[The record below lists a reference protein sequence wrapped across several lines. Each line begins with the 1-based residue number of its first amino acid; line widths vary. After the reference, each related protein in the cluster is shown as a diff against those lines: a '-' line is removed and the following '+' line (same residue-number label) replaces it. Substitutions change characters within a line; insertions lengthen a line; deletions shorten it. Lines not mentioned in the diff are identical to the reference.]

1 MALARGLFT
10 GSTAHARTRPRRH
23 ALRYR
28 VYYLCFALSEMQQI
42 KNRFLSLNRFN
53 LFSFYEADHGRDGVG
68 MQEWIA
74 QVKRA
79 HNLSAADGE
88 VVLLTLPRVLGYVF
102 NPVSFW
108 FLLDRDGGLRAMLA
122 EVNNTFGDRHSY
134 LLHHDDQRVIAANDR
149 LPTRKVF
156 HVSPF
161 LDVAGRYEFRVDYSA
176 EKIDLAINHYD
187 EDGLLLATSLTGTRG
202 TLDSHAML
210 RCFFRFPLM
219 TFMVIGLIHYHALR
233 LVLKGIR
240 YRRRPLPPL
249 EEVTR

>member
-1 MALARGLFT
+1 MALARGLFS
-10 GSTAHARTRPRRH
+10 GVTAHARTRPRKH

-28 VYYLCFALSEMQQI
+28 VYYLCFALSEMEQL

-53 LFSFYEADHGRDGVG
+53 LFSFYASDHGRNGVAMG
-68 MQEWIA
+68 DWIA
-74 QVKRA
+74 EIKRT
-79 HNLSAADGE
+79 HGLSAADGE

-108 FLLDRDGGLRAMLA
+108 FLLDREGQLRALLA

-134 LLHHDDQRVIAANDR
+134 LLHHDDQRVIAPGDR
-149 LPTRKVF
+149 LSSRKVF

-161 LDVAGRYEFRVDYSA
+161 LEVAGRYEFRIDYRA
-176 EKIDLAINHYD
+176 DAIDLAINHFD
-187 EDGLLLATSLTGTRG
+187 EDGLLLATSLTGRRG
-202 TLDSHAML
+202 PLDSGAML
-210 RCFFRFPLM
+210 RCFFAFPLM